1 MARARETQTSRRCP
15 APACPSPS
23 RSAAPSPSTWRTPTR
38 APPPAAPS
46 STSSSPRARR
56 SRKSDSSQC
65 CGVTSV
71 EWCSQIWT
79 ALDNINIHNIQR
91 RHLLDPFPCL
101 NMHRLS
107 LSEIEILIHKSFT
120 DGFAKS
126 VLNNNFINA
135 MPSPNSVNN
144 GMDQH

>member
-71 EWCSQIWT
+71 ERCSQIWT

-91 RHLLDPFPCL
+91 RHLLRPFSL
-101 NMHRLS
+101 INHASSLYLKLKYLS
-107 LSEIEILIHKSFT
+107 TNRSLMGQQKSDF
-120 DGFAKS
+120 
-126 VLNNNFINA
+126 NNNFI
-135 MPSPNSVNN
+135 MPCLPRIV
-144 GMDQH
+144 